1 MAMRAN
7 KLVII
12 YKKKFLLVFLFNKL
26 FLKQYY
32 VKNKVFTLFLMY
44 HLIYKLGLMSK
55 HCFL

>member
-1 MAMRAN
+1 MVN
-7 KLVII
+7 KFIII

-44 HLIYKLGLMSK
+44 HLIYKLGLINK
-55 HCFL
+55 CYLL